1 MITATDGEQ
10 RSEEGTGKRLAG
22 GEQAMGVTRAGG
34 GSSQKAGQSKDLQDR
49 AEQSQG
55 ASRARAPGQAEA
67 RACEVVGPSGQG
79 AHEEPPQGP
88 GTAGTSLD
96 VHLRNK
102 ISWKYQRTS
111 W

>member
-1 MITATDGEQ
+1 MSVSD
-10 RSEEGTGKRLAG
+10 RSEEGTGKRVAG
-22 GEQAMGVTRAGG
+22 GEQAVGVTRAGG
-34 GSSQKAGQSKDLQDR
+34 GSSQKAGRSKDLQDG

-55 ASRARAPGQAEA
+55 ATRARAPGQAEV

-79 AHEEPPQGP
+79 VHEEPPQGP

-102 ISWKYQRTS
+102 ISRKYQRTS